1 MEHMIGDRFKDR
13 WATLYLFEHEGS
25 IFSCACQVLMDTIM
39 MDDEKMHDIRTRKDR
54 FAFDKN
60 RIVELMS
67 RARKKGRI
75 NEVLYKSMKD
85 NGFEGDMRM
94 MDAEVI
100 GMNGTSVLMKLSA
113 VTHHGLDAWQ
123 YFNEEDFQKRFIK

>member
-1 MEHMIGDRFKDR
+1 
-13 WATLYLFEHEGS
+13 
-25 IFSCACQVLMDTIM
+25 M